1 MILCFDVGGT
11 AIKYALVEGKGR
23 IVSSSEV
30 PTEGGGPGVVRI
42 LSSLSMEHAG
52 EVRAIAVSTAG
63 QVDSESGTII
73 FANEHI
79 PGYTGTKLAE
89 ILHSQTG
96 LPVSVENDVKS
107 AAIGEGTFGAG
118 KGRGNYLC
126 LTYGTGVGGALVMD
140 GRLVDGA
147 HHAAGEF
154 GHILLHENGRLCAC
168 GLRGCYE
175 AYASTSALVS
185 DALQVDPSLTDGRK
199 IFARL
204 EDPAVKAVVD
214 AWLHEVALGLGT
226 LVNILDPGTVIVG
239 GGVMSQRYPI
249 ERLRRLVPQRVMAV
263 RRDVEILPAL
273 LGNKAGLLG
282 AYASALTRLS

>member
-42 LSSLSMEHAG
+42 LSSLSKEHAG

-185 DALQVDPSLTDGRK
+185 DTLQVDPSLTDGRK

>member
-42 LSSLSMEHAG
+42 LSSLSKEHAG

>member
-239 GGVMSQRYPI
+239 GGVMGQRYPI